1 MNNPSTMPPMMS
13 SIPNQPSPYANY
25 QYQGDVSGS
34 LPAGSYRQ
42 SGLGIASLILSILIG
57 IMLFAAICFAGFM
70 EASTSGG
77 MSDDSP
83 FLVLIGLFV
92 IAGMFGNFVGIVLA
106 AVGLAQKNR
115 AKTVSVIGLSL
126 NIMCLLGVAALM
138 VIGTVAE

>member
-13 SIPNQPSPYANY
+13 TIPSEPASYSSFHY
-25 QYQGDVSGS
+25 QDDVSGS

-57 IMLFAAICFAGFM
+57 LMLFVAVCFAGFM
-70 EASTSGG
+70 EASTPGG
-77 MSDDSP
+77 MADESP
-83 FLVLIGLFV
+83 FLVLIGLF
-92 IAGMFGNFVGIVLA
+92 ILAGMFGNFVGIVLA

-138 VIGTVAE
+138 VIGTVAD

>member
-13 SIPNQPSPYANY
+13 SIPDQPSPYANY
-25 QYQGDVSGS
+25 QYQGELSESLLPGS
-34 LPAGSYRQ
+34 HRQ

-57 IMLFAAICFAGFM
+57 IMLFAAICVAGFM
-70 EASTSGG
+70 EAATPGG
-77 MSDDSP
+77 VSDDSP
-83 FLVLIGLFV
+83 FLVLVGLFV
-92 IAGMFGNFVGIVLA
+92 LAGMFGNFVGIVLA
-106 AVGLAQKNR
+106 AVGLAQKKS

>member
-1 MNNPSTMPPMMS
+1 M
-13 SIPNQPSPYANY
+13 
-25 QYQGDVSGS
+25 SGS
-34 LPAGSYRQ
+34 MPAGSYRQ

-57 IMLFAAICFAGFM
+57 IMLFVAICVAGFM

-77 MSDDSP
+77 VSDDSP
-83 FLVLIGLFV
+83 ILVLIGLFV

-126 NIMCLLGVAALM
+126 NIMCLLGVVALM
-138 VIGTVAE
+138 VLGTVAD